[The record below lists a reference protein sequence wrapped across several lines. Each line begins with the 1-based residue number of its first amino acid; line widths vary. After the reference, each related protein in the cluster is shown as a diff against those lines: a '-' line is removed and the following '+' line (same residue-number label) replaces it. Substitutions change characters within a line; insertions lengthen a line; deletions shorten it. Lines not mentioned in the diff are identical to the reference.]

1 MENILEILYSLSY
14 DKKYE
19 QDSFF
24 ARTERVKAENLNLL
38 TASMTGE
45 QKIFWKEVQKIQ
57 DYVVNVSL
65 LKIAKYDDMEKF
77 LNDVTYETIYEIM
90 ELLDGHKSDNLRGEI
105 LDRHTGSCI
114 NLNTQ
119 LHDYCE
125 EYLNCSN
132 I

>member
-1 MENILEILYSLSY
+1 
-14 DKKYE
+14 
-19 QDSFF
+19 
-24 ARTERVKAENLNLL
+24 
-38 TASMTGE
+38 MTGE

-77 LNDVTYETIYEIM
+77 LNDVTYETVYEIM

>member
-1 MENILEILYSLSY
+1 
-14 DKKYE
+14 
-19 QDSFF
+19 
-24 ARTERVKAENLNLL
+24 
-38 TASMTGE
+38 MTGE

-132 I
+132 IWCSLQCVAINLSNIEIRYFKL